1 MNGLLTEAEFIRIVK
16 EKVSSPEIYSL
27 RVYDFEDLAIKFAY
41 SDRIISE
48 DEDVEQNNFRSFC
61 ENY

>member
-41 SDRIISE
+41 SDRIMSE
-48 DEDVEQNNFRSFC
+48 DKDVEQNNFRSFC

>member
-41 SDRIISE
+41 SDRIMSE

>member
-1 MNGLLTEAEFIRIVK
+1 MLTETEFITVVKKRI
-16 EKVSSPEIYSL
+16 SSDEVYCL
-27 RVYDFEDLAIKFAY
+27 RIYDFEDIAIKFAY
-41 SDRIISE
+41 SDRIMSE